1 MLDFKNNVW
10 YLVILVLQMVAG
22 SSILR
27 AQQSLPIKG
36 GELNGRCWIAS
47 AQPVALQDS
56 LLFGDHP
63 APLFRKEFSISGRLK
78 RASLNITAAGYYRVS
93 FNGRGLENNILD
105 PAWTDFGKLIY
116 SVTYDV
122 TDYLKNGVNALGV
135 ELGNGFY
142 NALPMRMFGRFNLRD
157 VLPTGLPQF
166 VARLSLSYSDGR
178 TEEVVPDGSW
188 KTAEGAYVRN
198 NVYLG
203 VLYDARKEI
212 KGWNLPGFEDRS
224 WRNAVLTAGPGGE
237 IQESFFPA
245 VKIQKTIRAVDIRRN
260 GKKII
265 VDMGINLTGIYRI
278 KLKGETG
285 DTIQF
290 RFGERLYENGSLN
303 PMTTVAGQIKRKG
316 SGGPGAPDIAWQCDR
331 YVFGDLKEAF
341 FQPQFTFHTFRYM
354 EISGLKYL
362 PEKMDIEGLAF
373 HSDVENG
380 NHFECSNE
388 LLNRIQQACRQTF
401 LNNLISVQ
409 SDCPAR
415 ERFGYG
421 GDLNATSEAF
431 MDNFAMHGFYRKTVY
446 DWLDGMQ
453 DSIFIDTAP
462 FVGIKYCGI
471 SWESAFLTT
480 QYRLFEYYGDT
491 LLVDE
496 LYRKDLAW
504 MDKVNRLHPDGLV
517 EKGLSDHESMV
528 KVPVELIGTT
538 HYLDCA
544 RIMQRFSK
552 LKKDKQ
558 NVERFQALEQSLS
571 RKLLDHFWYH
581 PVQDPINRQTLF
593 ATLIYYGLIPAGE
606 LPAAVDSLLK
616 AVRREPEGHFTTG
629 IFGTKYI
636 LEALSSTGHVEEVYR
651 IVNSSAFPGWGY
663 MVDRG
668 ATTLWE
674 AWKESDNTYSNCHP
688 MFGSVSE
695 WLYRWLAGIRPAED
709 HPGFKEFVLSPTFP
723 PGLNELKAIYEAPEG
738 VIKVAWK
745 RDATDGIDLTF
756 SIPKG
761 TTAHFNSLRKAQS
774 MREVTNVNREI
785 KFNSGLTG
793 TSVVLGEGSYSVR
806 L

>member
-1 MLDFKNNVW
+1 
-10 YLVILVLQMVAG
+10 
-22 SSILR
+22 
-27 AQQSLPIKG
+27 
-36 GELNGRCWIAS
+36 
-47 AQPVALQDS
+47 
-56 LLFGDHP
+56 
-63 APLFRKEFSISGRLK
+63 
-78 RASLNITAAGYYRVS
+78 
-93 FNGRGLENNILD
+93 
-105 PAWTDFGKLIY
+105 
-116 SVTYDV
+116 
-122 TDYLKNGVNALGV
+122 
-135 ELGNGFY
+135 
-142 NALPMRMFGRFNLRD
+142 
-157 VLPTGLPQF
+157 
-166 VARLSLSYSDGR
+166 
-178 TEEVVPDGSW
+178 VVPDGSW
-188 KTAEGAYVRN
+188 KTSEGAYVRN

-203 VLYDARKEI
+203 VLYDASKEI
-212 KGWNLPGFEDRS
+212 KGWNMPGFADRYWS
-224 WRNAVLTAGPGGE
+224 NAMVTSGPGGV
-237 IQESFFPA
+237 IQEAFFPA
-245 VKIQKTIRAVDIRRN
+245 VKIQKHIRPVDIRMN

-265 VDMGINLTGIYRI
+265 VDLGINLTGTYRI

-316 SGGPGAPDIAWQCDR
+316 SGGPGAPDIAWQSDR
-331 YVFGDLKEAF
+331 YVFGVGKEVF
-341 FQPQFTFHTFRYM
+341 FQPQFTFHTFRYL

-362 PEKMDIEGLAF
+362 PDREDVDGLAF
-373 HSDVENG
+373 HSEVENE
-380 NHFECSNE
+380 NHFECSNA
-388 LLNRIQQACRQTF
+388 LLNKIQQACRQTF

-431 MDNFAMHGFYRKTVY
+431 MDNFSMHGFYRKTVY
-446 DWLDGMQ
+446 DWLDAMQ

-480 QYRLFEYYGDT
+480 QYRLLEYYGDT

-496 LYRKDLAW
+496 LYQKDLAW
-504 MDKVNRLHPDGLV
+504 MDKVKRLHPDGLV

-528 KVPVELIGTT
+528 KVPVQLIGTT

-544 RIMQRFSK
+544 RIMKRFAK
-552 LKKDKQ
+552 LQKDEK
-558 NVERFQALEQSLS
+558 NMKRFQALEQSLT
-571 RKLLDHFWYH
+571 RKLLDNFWYRSV
-581 PVQDPINRQTLF
+581 PDPINRQTLF
-593 ATLIYYGLIPAGE
+593 ATLIYYRLVPAGE

-636 LEALSSTGHVEEVYR
+636 LEALSSTGHEDEVYR
-651 IVNSSAFPGWGY
+651 IVNSTAYPGWGY
-663 MVDRG
+663 MADRG

-695 WLYRWLAGIRPAED
+695 WFYRWLAGIRPSEA
-709 HPGFKEFVLSPTFP
+709 HPGFKEFILSPSFP
-723 PGLNELKAIYEAPEG
+723 PCLNEVNAVYHVPAG
-738 VIKVAWK
+738 DIKVNWK
-745 RDATDGIDLTF
+745 RDAKDGIDLTF

-761 TTAHFNSLRKAQS
+761 TTAHFQSIRKAQF
-774 MREVTNVNREI
+774 MRKVTNVNTEI
-785 KFNSGLTG
+785 KFKTGPTG
-793 TSVVLGEGSYSVR
+793 TSVALSEGTYSVR